1 MAMQQ
6 TPQGLQALMPQQRPV
21 QQPRPAMPNMAN
33 PRMGAAMGL
42 VDDDLERAGIDP
54 RTRAAMKAQEAVDLL
69 ASADADMA
77 MGQPKPVPEKII
89 DQRKQQASEGV
100 VGLLQQLMPGMQQ
113 RGQQMQRQRQRPP
126 MGGMPARPAPA
137 RPPMGGMPARPA
149 PARPPMG
156 GMPAMGAPNMARMAN
171 GGIVGY
177 AQGGT
182 TTPTLGAV
190 PPSAVGDEQIK
201 QFAAQYTALQAG
213 LAAATTPEDKAQS
226 QRLIQDLIRDMGNQH
241 ATVMQYIDSTKGFVA
256 PRTSG
261 MARGG
266 IIGYFAGPDGSD
278 VELDPE
284 LLALTE
290 ELLAEKVPPTGYT
303 GPSSEERRAE
313 YVVKQER
320 RQQDRLDQQRER
332 RDLKAANPE
341 LSGMDINKILERRDQ
356 QRAGRSA
363 VGVNKP
369 INLGGIG
376 SLGQP
381 RPEFRMQGT
390 SNAGPSLIGA
400 GREEDIFGSPV
411 GGGIGDPQTKT
422 ATTPEQGILERMRT
436 NQANVTSTTRTPSTL
451 ETQLE
456 TALGTQLNVMDGAR
470 DKETALAEAALGVS
484 EAEKQAAEE
493 LVKADEAYYGKVL
506 DPAERRRRE
515 NEVIMQ
521 AYLSGNSLVDQA
533 RRSGAAQSQLRRQGY
548 TQEREAA
555 KVRPTATRE
564 QEQTARGIRGQV
576 YEAGRDAEKDA
587 RSTLNQ
593 TIQTTGNYINSI
605 ANREAQTA
613 LESSR
618 QSMQILAAE
627 MDLVLAGKRLDEGDK
642 DRVALAIRNIRDTTV
657 DLRELAADILGDPT
671 MDDADKQSEIAEL
684 NTRIRE
690 HLETIRI
697 ASQKLGLPTTSQ
709 APPTGGGDV
718 IDFTDL

>member
-1 MAMQQ
+1 
-6 TPQGLQALMPQQRPV
+6 
-21 QQPRPAMPNMAN
+21 
-33 PRMGAAMGL
+33 
-42 VDDDLERAGIDP
+42 
-54 RTRAAMKAQEAVDLL
+54 
-69 ASADADMA
+69 
-77 MGQPKPVPEKII
+77 
-89 DQRKQQASEGV
+89 
-100 VGLLQQLMPGMQQ
+100 
-113 RGQQMQRQRQRPP
+113 
-126 MGGMPARPAPA
+126 
-137 RPPMGGMPARPA
+137 
-149 PARPPMG
+149 
-156 GMPAMGAPNMARMAN
+156 MGAPNMARMAN

-261 MARGG
+261 MAMGG
-266 IIGYFAGPDGSD
+266 IIGYQDG
-278 VELDPE
+278 
-284 LLALTE
+284 
-290 ELLAEKVPPTGYT
+290 G
-303 GPSSEERRAE
+303 R
-313 YVVKQER
+313 VKR
-320 RQQDRLDQQRER
+320 Y
-332 RDLKAANPE
+332 
-341 LSGMDINKILERRDQ
+341 
-356 QRAGRSA
+356 
-363 VGVNKP
+363 
-369 INLGGIG
+369 
-376 SLGQP
+376 
-381 RPEFRMQGT
+381 QGT
-390 SNAGPSLIGA
+390 SEDGSLVEGDKAQNLRAMMQSSLPWDAAPTATAASVAENISEEEIISLISQADDAEIARILAANFPKGSIEEQKQRKFAEVVANVNRQPAGA
-400 GREEDIFGSPV
+400 NVIPDTSVGIMSGGRGDTDTFVPRV
-411 GGGIGDPQTKT
+411 GVDTRDAGNPP
-422 ATTPEQGILERMRT
+422 TTPEQEIQEIIERMRT
-436 NQANVTSTTRTPSTL
+436 NQAAVTSTTRTPSTL

>member
-1 MAMQQ
+1 
-6 TPQGLQALMPQQRPV
+6 
-21 QQPRPAMPNMAN
+21 
-33 PRMGAAMGL
+33 
-42 VDDDLERAGIDP
+42 
-54 RTRAAMKAQEAVDLL
+54 
-69 ASADADMA
+69 
-77 MGQPKPVPEKII
+77 
-89 DQRKQQASEGV
+89 
-100 VGLLQQLMPGMQQ
+100 
-113 RGQQMQRQRQRPP
+113 
-126 MGGMPARPAPA
+126 
-137 RPPMGGMPARPA
+137 
-149 PARPPMG
+149 
-156 GMPAMGAPNMARMAN
+156 
-171 GGIVGY
+171 
-177 AQGGT
+177 
-182 TTPTLGAV
+182 V

-261 MARGG
+261 MAMGG
-266 IIGYFAGPDGSD
+266 QIKGYAGPDGSD

-290 ELLAEKVPPTGYT
+290 KLLAEKVPPTGYT
-303 GPSSEERRAE
+303 GPSSEERSEKRRAE
-313 YVVKQER
+313 YVAKQER
-320 RQQDRLDQQRER
+320 LQQDRLDQQRER

-400 GREEDIFGSPV
+400 GREEDIFDPPV
-411 GGGIGDPQTKT
+411 GGGMGDPQTKT
-422 ATTPEQGILERMRT
+422 ATTPEQEILERMQT
-436 NQANVTSTTRTPSTL
+436 NQAAVTSTTGTPL
-451 ETQLE
+451 ALAEQLE
-456 TALGTQLNVMDGAR
+456 TVLGGQLGALDGAR

-555 KVRPTATRE
+555 KVRPQNTVRLEA
-564 QEQTARGIRGQV
+564 QDRGIRKDV
-576 YEAGRDAEKDA
+576 YAAGRDAEKDA

-605 ANREAQTA
+605 ANREARAA
-613 LESSR
+613 LESSS

-690 HLETIRI
+690 HLETIRV
-697 ASQKLGLPTTSQ
+697 ASEKLGLPTTSQ

>member
-1 MAMQQ
+1 MAM
-6 TPQGLQALMPQQRPV
+6 
-21 QQPRPAMPNMAN
+21 
-33 PRMGAAMGL
+33 
-42 VDDDLERAGIDP
+42 
-54 RTRAAMKAQEAVDLL
+54 
-69 ASADADMA
+69 
-77 MGQPKPVPEKII
+77 
-89 DQRKQQASEGV
+89 
-100 VGLLQQLMPGMQQ
+100 
-113 RGQQMQRQRQRPP
+113 
-126 MGGMPARPAPA
+126 
-137 RPPMGGMPARPA
+137 
-149 PARPPMG
+149 
-156 GMPAMGAPNMARMAN
+156 
-171 GGIVGY
+171 
-177 AQGGT
+177 
-182 TTPTLGAV
+182 
-190 PPSAVGDEQIK
+190 
-201 QFAAQYTALQAG
+201 
-213 LAAATTPEDKAQS
+213 
-226 QRLIQDLIRDMGNQH
+226 
-241 ATVMQYIDSTKGFVA
+241 
-256 PRTSG
+256 
-261 MARGG
+261 GG
-266 IIGYFAGPDGSD
+266 IIGYQDG
-278 VELDPE
+278 
-284 LLALTE
+284 
-290 ELLAEKVPPTGYT
+290 G
-303 GPSSEERRAE
+303 R
-313 YVVKQER
+313 VKR
-320 RQQDRLDQQRER
+320 Y
-332 RDLKAANPE
+332 
-341 LSGMDINKILERRDQ
+341 
-356 QRAGRSA
+356 
-363 VGVNKP
+363 
-369 INLGGIG
+369 
-376 SLGQP
+376 
-381 RPEFRMQGT
+381 QGT
-390 SNAGPSLIGA
+390 SEDGSLVEGDKAQNLRAMMQSSLPWDAAPTATAASVAENISEEEIISLISQADDAEIARILAANFPKGSIEEQKQRKFAEVVANVNRQPAGA
-400 GREEDIFGSPV
+400 NVIPDTSVGIMSGGRGDTDTFVPRV
-411 GGGIGDPQTKT
+411 GVDTRDAGNPP
-422 ATTPEQGILERMRT
+422 TTPEQEIQEIIERMRT
-436 NQANVTSTTRTPSTL
+436 NQAAVTSTTRTPSTL

-484 EAEKQAAEE
+484 EAEKQAAEA

-642 DRVALAIRNIRDTTV
+642 DRVAMAIRNIRDTTV

-697 ASQKLGLPTTSQ
+697 ASQKLGLPTTSP

>member
-1 MAMQQ
+1 MQGAA
-6 TPQGLQALMPQQRPV
+6 PQRPRPIS
-21 QQPRPAMPNMAN
+21 QPRPAMPNMAN

-113 RGQQMQRQRQRPP
+113 RGQQMQRQ
-126 MGGMPARPAPA
+126 

-261 MARGG
+261 MAMGG
-266 IIGYFAGPDGSD
+266 QIKGYAGPDGSD

-290 ELLAEKVPPTGYT
+290 KLLAEKVPPTGYT

-313 YVVKQER
+313 YVAKQER

-400 GREEDIFGSPV
+400 GREEDIFDPPV
-411 GGGIGDPQTKT
+411 GGGMGKPQTE
-422 ATTPEQGILERMRT
+422 TTTKPEQGILERMQT
-436 NQANVTSTTRTPSTL
+436 NQAAVTSTTGTPL
-451 ETQLE
+451 ALAEQLE
-456 TALGTQLNVMDGAR
+456 TVLGGQLGALDGAR

-564 QEQTARGIRGQV
+564 QEQTARGIRAQA

-605 ANREAQTA
+605 ANREARAA
-613 LESSR
+613 LESSS
-618 QSMQILAAE
+618 QSMQILKAE
-627 MDLVLAGKRLDEGDK
+627 MDLVLAGKRIDQESKNMFARYLGVIQDDIVKLRQSLGDVAGDPVMGDEAISREQQTLRD
-642 DRVALAIRNIRDTTV
+642 AIR
-657 DLRELAADILGDPT
+657 E
-671 MDDADKQSEIAEL
+671 
-684 NTRIRE
+684 
-690 HLETIRI
+690 LETASTAI
-697 ASQKLGLPTTSQ
+697 AVEIGLPTPNQ

>member
-1 MAMQQ
+1 MNGIQSLMQGAA
-6 TPQGLQALMPQQRPV
+6 PQRP
-21 QQPRPAMPNMAN
+21 QPSSQPRPAMPNMAN

-137 RPPMGGMPARPA
+137 RPPMGGMPA
-149 PARPPMG
+149 MG
-156 GMPAMGAPNMARMAN
+156 GMPSMGAPNMARMAN

-261 MARGG
+261 MAMGG
-266 IIGYFAGPDGSD
+266 QIKGYAGPDGSD

-290 ELLAEKVPPTGYT
+290 ELLAEKVLPTGYT

-400 GREEDIFGSPV
+400 GREEDIFDPPV
-411 GGGIGDPQTKT
+411 GGGMGEPQTKT
-422 ATTPEQGILERMRT
+422 ATTEEQGILERMRT
-436 NQANVTSTTRTPSTL
+436 NQANVTSTTRTPSAL

-470 DKETALAEAALGVS
+470 DKETALAEAALSVS

-493 LVKADEAYYGKVL
+493 LVIGDSLFNKNGELVKLSEREVLDGEFEVFHLIDVKDDHTYFAEDLLVHNVKSLPSPTCFAAGTKITLSDGSEKNIEDIVVGDVVKGWDSTNDDLADGEVIGVDSSHTVASHAEACKSLGDEPSLYTINDTGIEFTPEHPFLTADETVEGGPFVWK
-506 DPAERRRRE
+506 
-515 NEVIMQ
+515 
-521 AYLSGNSLVDQA
+521 SLVPD
-533 RRSGAAQSQLRRQGY
+533 SN
-548 TQEREAA
+548 QEPY
-555 KVRPTATRE
+555 KSE
-564 QEQTARGIRGQV
+564 QEPLELKVGDSISHDGEWIEIESIKVVRSDASEKV
-576 YEAGRDAEKDA
+576 YNITVKDL
-587 RSTLNQ
+587 SS
-593 TIQTTGNYINSI
+593 YI
-605 ANREAQTA
+605 ANG
-613 LESSR
+613 
-618 QSMQILAAE
+618 II
-627 MDLVLAGKRLDEGDK
+627 VHNK
-642 DRVALAIRNIRDTTV
+642 
-657 DLRELAADILGDPT
+657 
-671 MDDADKQSEIAEL
+671 
-684 NTRIRE
+684 
-690 HLETIRI
+690 
-697 ASQKLGLPTTSQ
+697 
-709 APPTGGGDV
+709 
-718 IDFTDL
+718 

>member
-1 MAMQQ
+1 MNGIQSLMQGAPRQ
-6 TPQGLQALMPQQRPV
+6 PQPQQA
-21 QQPRPAMPNMAN
+21 PAMPND

-42 VDDDLERAGIDP
+42 VDDSVEKFNLDP
-54 RTRAAMKAQEAVDLL
+54 QTEALMLKNQALDLL
-69 ASADADMA
+69 KAADNVGKMN
-77 MGQPKPVPEKII
+77 VPQQDTNIQEQTEQGIAGML
-89 DQRKQQASEGV
+89 QRLS
-100 VGLLQQLMPGMQQ
+100 PGMQQ
-113 RGQQMQRQRQRPP
+113 RGQQMQRSQARQMLGGGAPARPP
-126 MGGMPARPAPA
+126 MSQQNMARPPA
-137 RPPMGGMPARPA
+137 RPPMGGMPT
-149 PARPPMG
+149 
-156 GMPAMGAPNMARMAN
+156 MGAPNMRGMAN

-177 AQGGT
+177 AGPDGSQVGMQ
-182 TTPTLGAV
+182 PTLGAV

-261 MARGG
+261 MAMGG
-266 IIGYFAGPDGSD
+266 QIKGYAGPDGSD

-290 ELLAEKVPPTGYT
+290 KLLAEKVPPTGYT
-303 GPSSEERRAE
+303 GPSSEERSEKRRAE
-313 YVVKQER
+313 YVAKQER
-320 RQQDRLDQQRER
+320 LQQDRLDQQRER

-400 GREEDIFGSPV
+400 GREEDIFDPPV
-411 GGGIGDPQTKT
+411 GGGMGDPQTKT
-422 ATTPEQGILERMRT
+422 ATTPEQEILERMQT
-436 NQANVTSTTRTPSTL
+436 NQAAVTSTTGTPL
-451 ETQLE
+451 ALAEQLE
-456 TALGTQLNVMDGAR
+456 TVLGGQLGALDGAR

-555 KVRPTATRE
+555 KVRPQNTVRLEA
-564 QEQTARGIRGQV
+564 QDRGIRKDV
-576 YEAGRDAEKDA
+576 YAAGRDAEKDA

-605 ANREAQTA
+605 ANREARAA
-613 LESSR
+613 LESSS

-690 HLETIRI
+690 HLETIRV
-697 ASQKLGLPTTSQ
+697 ASEKLGLPTTSQ

>member
-1 MAMQQ
+1 MNGIQSLMQGAA
-6 TPQGLQALMPQQRPV
+6 PQRPRPIS
-21 QQPRPAMPNMAN
+21 QPRPAMPNMAN

-113 RGQQMQRQRQRPP
+113 RGQQMQRQ
-126 MGGMPARPAPA
+126 

-261 MARGG
+261 MAMGG
-266 IIGYFAGPDGSD
+266 QIKGYAGPDGSD

-313 YVVKQER
+313 YVAKQER

-390 SNAGPSLIGA
+390 SNAGPSLI
-400 GREEDIFGSPV
+400 DDTPV
-411 GGGIGDPQTKT
+411 GIAEGGMGEPQTE
-422 ATTPEQGILERMRT
+422 TTTKPEQGILERMQT
-436 NQANVTSTTRTPSTL
+436 NQAAVTSTTGTPL
-451 ETQLE
+451 ALAEQLE
-456 TALGTQLNVMDGAR
+456 TVLGGQLGALDGAR

-564 QEQTARGIRGQV
+564 QEQTARGIRAQA

-605 ANREAQTA
+605 ANREARAA
-613 LESSR
+613 LESSS
-618 QSMQILAAE
+618 QSMQILKAE
-627 MDLVLAGKRLDEGDK
+627 MDLVLAGKRIDQESKNMFARYLGVIQDDIVKLRQSLGDVAGDPVMGDEAISREQQTLRD
-642 DRVALAIRNIRDTTV
+642 AIR
-657 DLRELAADILGDPT
+657 E
-671 MDDADKQSEIAEL
+671 
-684 NTRIRE
+684 
-690 HLETIRI
+690 LETASTAI
-697 ASQKLGLPTTSQ
+697 AVEIGLPTPNQ

>member
-1 MAMQQ
+1 MAMQ
-6 TPQGLQALMPQQRPV
+6 PQGLQALTPQRP
-21 QQPRPAMPNMAN
+21 QPISQPRPAMPNMAN

-126 MGGMPARPAPA
+126 MGGMPS
-137 RPPMGGMPARPA
+137 
-149 PARPPMG
+149 
-156 GMPAMGAPNMARMAN
+156 MGAPNMARMAD

-261 MARGG
+261 MAMGG
-266 IIGYFAGPDGSD
+266 QIKGYAGPDGSD

-400 GREEDIFGSPV
+400 GREKDIFGSPD
-411 GGGIGDPQTKT
+411 GAGMGDPQTKT
-422 ATTPEQGILERMRT
+422 ATTEEEGILERMRT
-436 NQANVTSTTRTPSTL
+436 NQANVTSTTRTPSAL

-470 DKETALAEAALGVS
+470 DKETALAEAALSVS

-506 DPAERRRRE
+506 APAERRRRE

-576 YEAGRDAEKDA
+576 YEAGRGAEKDA

-618 QSMQILAAE
+618 QSMQILGAE
-627 MDLVLAGKRLDEGDK
+627 LEAKLAGRRLDEGGK
-642 DRVALAIRNIRDTTV
+642 DRVALAIRNIRDVTV
-657 DLRELAADILGDPT
+657 DLRELTADILSDPT
-671 MDDADKQSEIAEL
+671 MDDADKQSQITEL
-684 NTRIRE
+684 NKRIRE
-690 HLETIRI
+690 HLETIRV
-697 ASQKLGLPTTSQ
+697 ASEELGLPTTSQ
-709 APPTGGGDV
+709 APPTGGGQGESTGDPEL
-718 IDFTDL
+718 DKLLQQY

>member
-1 MAMQQ
+1 
-6 TPQGLQALMPQQRPV
+6 
-21 QQPRPAMPNMAN
+21 
-33 PRMGAAMGL
+33 
-42 VDDDLERAGIDP
+42 
-54 RTRAAMKAQEAVDLL
+54 
-69 ASADADMA
+69 
-77 MGQPKPVPEKII
+77 
-89 DQRKQQASEGV
+89 
-100 VGLLQQLMPGMQQ
+100 
-113 RGQQMQRQRQRPP
+113 
-126 MGGMPARPAPA
+126 
-137 RPPMGGMPARPA
+137 
-149 PARPPMG
+149 
-156 GMPAMGAPNMARMAN
+156 
-171 GGIVGY
+171 
-177 AQGGT
+177 
-182 TTPTLGAV
+182 
-190 PPSAVGDEQIK
+190 
-201 QFAAQYTALQAG
+201 
-213 LAAATTPEDKAQS
+213 
-226 QRLIQDLIRDMGNQH
+226 MGNQH

-261 MARGG
+261 MAMGG
-266 IIGYFAGPDGSD
+266 QIKGYAGPDGSD

-436 NQANVTSTTRTPSTL
+436 NQANVTSTTRTPL
-451 ETQLE
+451 ELESQLK

-564 QEQTARGIRGQV
+564 QEQTARGIRG
-576 YEAGRDAEKDA
+576 
-587 RSTLNQ
+587 
-593 TIQTTGNYINSI
+593 
-605 ANREAQTA
+605 
-613 LESSR
+613 
-618 QSMQILAAE
+618 
-627 MDLVLAGKRLDEGDK
+627 
-642 DRVALAIRNIRDTTV
+642 
-657 DLRELAADILGDPT
+657 
-671 MDDADKQSEIAEL
+671 
-684 NTRIRE
+684 
-690 HLETIRI
+690 
-697 ASQKLGLPTTSQ
+697 
-709 APPTGGGDV
+709 
-718 IDFTDL
+718 

>member
-1 MAMQQ
+1 MNGIQSLMQGAPRQ
-6 TPQGLQALMPQQRPV
+6 PQPQQA
-21 QQPRPAMPNMAN
+21 PAMPND
-33 PRMGAAMGL
+33 PRMGAAMDL
-42 VDDDLERAGIDP
+42 VDDSVEKFNLDP
-54 RTRAAMKAQEAVDLL
+54 QTEALMLKNQALDLL
-69 ASADADMA
+69 KAADNV
-77 MGQPKPVPEKII
+77 GKINAPQQDTNI
-89 DQRKQQASEGV
+89 QEQTEQGIAGMLQRLS
-100 VGLLQQLMPGMQQ
+100 PGMQQ
-113 RGQQMQRQRQRPP
+113 RGQQMQRSQARQMLGGGAPARPP
-126 MGGMPARPAPA
+126 MSQQNMARPPA
-137 RPPMGGMPARPA
+137 RPPMGGMPT
-149 PARPPMG
+149 
-156 GMPAMGAPNMARMAN
+156 MGAPNMRGMAN

-177 AQGGT
+177 AGPDGSQVGMK
-182 TTPTLGAV
+182 PTLGAV

-261 MARGG
+261 MAMGG
-266 IIGYFAGPDGSD
+266 QIKGYAGPDGSD

-400 GREEDIFGSPV
+400 GREKDIFGSPV
-411 GGGIGDPQTKT
+411 GGGMSDPQTKT
-422 ATTPEQGILERMRT
+422 ATTEEQGILERMRT
-436 NQANVTSTTRTPSTL
+436 NQANVTSTTRTPSAL

-506 DPAERRRRE
+506 APAERRRRE

-564 QEQTARGIRGQV
+564 QEQTARGLRGQA
-576 YEAGRDAEKDA
+576 YEAGRGAEKDA

-593 TIQTTGNYINSI
+593 AIQTTGNFVNSI
-605 ANREAQTA
+605 ANREARAA

-618 QSMQILAAE
+618 QSMEILKAE
-627 MDLVLAGKRLDEGDK
+627 MDLLIEGQRLDQESKNMFARYLGVIQGDIVK
-642 DRVALAIRNIRDTTV
+642 LRQSLGDVAGDPIMGDEAISREQQTLREAIR
-657 DLRELAADILGDPT
+657 G
-671 MDDADKQSEIAEL
+671 
-684 NTRIRE
+684 
-690 HLETIRI
+690 LETASTAI
-697 ASQKLGLPTTSQ
+697 AVKIGLPMPSQ
-709 APPTGGGDV
+709 APPTGGGSTALPAGFVPD
-718 IDFTDL
+718 

>member
-1 MAMQQ
+1 MNGIQSLMQGAA
-6 TPQGLQALMPQQRPV
+6 PQRP
-21 QQPRPAMPNMAN
+21 QPSSQPRPAMPNMAN

-113 RGQQMQRQRQRPP
+113 RGQQMQRQRPP

-137 RPPMGGMPARPA
+137 RPPMGGMPA
-149 PARPPMG
+149 MG
-156 GMPAMGAPNMARMAN
+156 GMPSMGAPNMARMAN

-261 MARGG
+261 MAMGG
-266 IIGYFAGPDGSD
+266 QIKGYAGPDGSD

-303 GPSSEERRAE
+303 GPSSEERAEERRAE
-313 YVVKQER
+313 YVAEQER

-400 GREEDIFGSPV
+400 GREEDIFDPPV
-411 GGGIGDPQTKT
+411 GGGMGEPQTKT
-422 ATTPEQGILERMRT
+422 ATTEEQGILERMRT
-436 NQANVTSTTRTPSTL
+436 NQANVTSTTRTPL
-451 ETQLE
+451 ELESQLK

-555 KVRPTATRE
+555 KVRPTATIE
-564 QEQTARGIRGQV
+564 QEQTARGIRGEA
-576 YEAGRDAEKDA
+576 YEAGRGAEKDA

-593 TIQTTGNYINSI
+593 AIQTTGNFVNSI
-605 ANREAQTA
+605 ANREARAA

-627 MDLVLAGKRLDEGDK
+627 MDLLIEGQRLDQESKNMFARYLGVIQGDIVK
-642 DRVALAIRNIRDTTV
+642 LRQSLGDVA
-657 DLRELAADILGDPT
+657 GDPT
-671 MDDADKQSEIAEL
+671 MGDEAISREQQTLREA
-684 NTRIRE
+684 IRG
-690 HLETIRI
+690 LETASTAI
-697 ASQKLGLPTTSQ
+697 AVKIGLPTTSQ
-709 APPTGGGDV
+709 APPTGGGSTALPAGFVPD
-718 IDFTDL
+718 

>member
-1 MAMQQ
+1 
-6 TPQGLQALMPQQRPV
+6 
-21 QQPRPAMPNMAN
+21 MPND
-33 PRMGAAMGL
+33 PRMGAAMDL
-42 VDDDLERAGIDP
+42 VDDSVEKFNLDP
-54 RTRAAMKAQEAVDLL
+54 QTEALMLKNQALDLL
-69 ASADADMA
+69 KAADNV
-77 MGQPKPVPEKII
+77 GKINAPQQDTNI
-89 DQRKQQASEGV
+89 QEQTEQGIAGMLQRLS
-100 VGLLQQLMPGMQQ
+100 PGMQQ
-113 RGQQMQRQRQRPP
+113 RGQQMQRSQARQMLGGGAPARPP
-126 MGGMPARPAPA
+126 MSQQNMARPPA
-137 RPPMGGMPARPA
+137 RPPMGGMPT
-149 PARPPMG
+149 
-156 GMPAMGAPNMARMAN
+156 MGAPNMRGMAN

-177 AQGGT
+177 AGPDGSQVGMK
-182 TTPTLGAV
+182 PTLGAV

-261 MARGG
+261 MAMGG
-266 IIGYFAGPDGSD
+266 QIKGYAGPDGSD

-290 ELLAEKVPPTGYT
+290 ELLAEKVLPTGYT

-400 GREEDIFGSPV
+400 GREKDIFGSPV
-411 GGGIGDPQTKT
+411 GAGMGDPQTKT
-422 ATTPEQGILERMRT
+422 ATTEEEGILERMRT

-555 KVRPTATRE
+555 KVRPTATIE
-564 QEQTARGIRGQV
+564 QEQTARGIRGEA
-576 YEAGRDAEKDA
+576 YEAGRGAEKDA

-593 TIQTTGNYINSI
+593 AIQTTGNFVNSI
-605 ANREAQTA
+605 ANREARAA

-618 QSMQILAAE
+618 QSMEILKAE
-627 MDLVLAGKRLDEGDK
+627 MDLLIEGQRLDQESKNMFARYLGVIQGDIVK
-642 DRVALAIRNIRDTTV
+642 LRQSLGDVA
-657 DLRELAADILGDPT
+657 GDPT
-671 MDDADKQSEIAEL
+671 MGDEAISREQQTLREA
-684 NTRIRE
+684 IRG
-690 HLETIRI
+690 LETASTAI
-697 ASQKLGLPTTSQ
+697 AVKIGLPTTSQ
-709 APPTGGGDV
+709 APPTGGGSTALPAGFVPD
-718 IDFTDL
+718 